1 MENEMIKIKT
11 IIVGVN
17 HTNDEEFNYQIQ
29 ELEALCEACDLD
41 VVASL
46 VQNMPTLNNATYL
59 GSGKLEE
66 LKNVKDL
73 YQASLVVFLEELS
86 PVQLRNIKDVI
97 DVDVMDRTMLILEIF
112 KKRAKT
118 KEAILQVEI
127 ANLKYMLPRLA
138 GSYTNLSRLGGGGS
152 GAGGERRGSGETKL
166 EEDRRHIERRITKA
180 EKELAE
186 IVASR
191 KNARKKRLANEMKT
205 VAFVGYTNAGK
216 SSSINTLI
224 HMFQGDK

>member
-138 GSYTNLSRLGGGGS
+138 DFY
-152 GAGGERRGSGETKL
+152 
-166 EEDRRHIERRITKA
+166 
-180 EKELAE
+180 
-186 IVASR
+186 
-191 KNARKKRLANEMKT
+191 
-205 VAFVGYTNAGK
+205 
-216 SSSINTLI
+216 
-224 HMFQGDK
+224 

>member
-1 MENEMIKIKT
+1 MLLLLW
-11 IIVGVN
+11 
-17 HTNDEEFNYQIQ
+17 Y
-29 ELEALCEACDLD
+29 
-41 VVASL
+41 
-46 VQNMPTLNNATYL
+46 QNMPTLNNATYL

-127 ANLKYMLPRLA
+127 A
-138 GSYTNLSRLGGGGS
+138 
-152 GAGGERRGSGETKL
+152 
-166 EEDRRHIERRITKA
+166 I
-180 EKELAE
+180 
-186 IVASR
+186 
-191 KNARKKRLANEMKT
+191 
-205 VAFVGYTNAGK
+205 
-216 SSSINTLI
+216 
-224 HMFQGDK
+224 